1 MKNFNLRSVN
11 VFKKGLLTAL
21 VSISIA
27 ISTTQA
33 QDKKFI
39 VGGGFGSGDFFAG
52 NAPFPIHLFAEKTIR
67 ENITGGIFLSYG
79 RDKDDYR
86 SGSYYYSYT
95 ESAFRIAARGNYN
108 FNELLKINDEKLQI
122 YGGAMIGFRYGRVKY
137 DDNYTGLGSLVTTL
151 GTIGGSGFFSGI
163 HVGGRYLLTEKLG
176 AYLELGRAAS
186 WVKIGIVTSL

>member
-1 MKNFNLRSVN
+1 MKNFTLHSVN
-11 VFKKGLLTAL
+11 NLKKRLFIAFAL
-21 VSISIA
+21 FLGI
-27 ISTTQA
+27 TFNTHA
-33 QDKKFI
+33 QDKKI
-39 VGGGFGSGDFFAG
+39 IIGGGFGTGDFFAG
-52 NAPFPIHLFAEKTIR
+52 NAPFPIHIFAEKPIR

-79 RDKDDYR
+79 MNKDDYR

-122 YGGAMIGFRYGRVKY
+122 YGGAMVGFRYGRVKY

-163 HVGGRYLLTEKLG
+163 HVGGRYSLTEKLG